1 MLTTTLANAFPLSLP
16 VTLASEAGA
25 EIATI
30 AVGGGIAIALVSII
44 IGGFSKVLQTKAREA
59 SRREIAAYIAE
70 GSMTPA
76 EGERLMSAG
85 EKKLD
90 SEMLESLE
98 SSRREIAQHIAKG
111 KMSAEDGARIMNAGG
126 KLD

>member
-1 MLTTTLANAFPLSLP
+1 MLTS
-16 VTLASEAGA
+16 TLASALPHPIPVTILAASENVAA
-25 EIATI
+25 I

-44 IGGFSKVLQTKAREA
+44 IGGFSRVLQTRSREA

-76 EGERLMSAG
+76 EGERLMRAG